1 MSKPSKISKKYL
13 LDISS
18 LRNESYDFVFEGGD
32 DLFALI
38 KETLDVDMS
47 VEKGNFIA
55 NLHLVKS
62 EVMVKIDF
70 NIKGEL
76 HLVCDR
82 SLDEFEKPFEV
93 QSLHVFKYGTSPEDY
108 SDEITVISNGMQSVD
123 MAPLLYEL
131 IALQIPMK
139 KLHPRYQDD
148 DTRDTI
154 IYVTESS
161 TKENNKNDKN
171 KNSKKEV
178 DTANTVATNATT
190 SQKIDPRWAKL
201 VDLANLTTNKDS
213 E

>member
-32 DLFALI
+32 DLFVLI

-47 VEKGNFIA
+47 VENGNFVA
-55 NLHLVKS
+55 NLRLVKS

-70 NIKGEL
+70 DIKGTL
-76 HLVCDR
+76 NLVCDR
-82 SLDEFEKPFEV
+82 SLDEFEQPFEV
-93 QSLHVFKYGTSPEDY
+93 QSLHVFKYGTTAEDY
-108 SDEITVISNGMQSVD
+108 SDEITVISNGFQSVD

-139 KLHPRYQDD
+139 KLHPRYKDE
-148 DTRDTI
+148 DTKDAI

-161 TKENNKNDKN
+161 AKNNK
-171 KNSKKEV
+171 KNSKSNQKI
-178 DTANTVATNATT
+178 DTTNILATN
-190 SQKIDPRWAKL
+190 QKIDPRWAKL
-201 VDLANLTTNKDS
+201 ADLANLTNKDS
-213 E
+213 K